1 MRVSETS
8 LQFGGCCSSLQLE
21 DTDVITPIL
30 RMKKRP
36 QECSFVQSLNTV
48 NGFICFCPPAR
59 ERSKPHFSLIH
70 PNAFVASEI
79 FFSRILK
86 IWHAVT
92 FPLTVLSMCGVQNR
106 SGFIIPSLPAWA
118 VRVSKLAA
126 LPEIAEPKAISS
138 STPRKLPVDTFV
150 SFSSPSYVS
159 DLTEETF
166 PPFSAS
172 FASCP
177 FIKPKSFV
185 SLPGLFL

>member
-1 MRVSETS
+1 MGLSASARLPEKGANHIS
-8 LQFGGCCSSLQLE
+8 L
-21 DTDVITPIL
+21 
-30 RMKKRP
+30 
-36 QECSFVQSLNTV
+36 
-48 NGFICFCPPAR
+48 
-59 ERSKPHFSLIH
+59 LIH
-70 PNAFVASEI
+70 PNAFVSSEI
-79 FFSRILK
+79 FFSRVLN

-92 FPLTVLSMCGVQNR
+92 FPLTVLSMCGVQNW

-118 VRVSKLAA
+118 VRVSKLDV
-126 LPEIAEPKAISS
+126 LPEIADPKAIAS
-138 STPRKLPVDTFV
+138 STPRKLPMDTFA

-185 SLPGLFL
+185 SLSCLFLWRPVFKFKFIFSEKRKHFGNCSSW